1 VTRGTSSLEG
11 RQSMFNENDCLLKA
25 SGITK
30 RLNEYFTLRDISV
43 TLNRGEVNVILGE
56 NGAGKT
62 TLVRLL
68 AGDIVPDQGNISIL
82 GKEVRIKSPQHARS
96 LGISIAHQ
104 DFVLFP
110 EMNVAATLLLFQD
123 PRHGS
128 LTTSKESV
136 ERARS
141 FLNELDFLTKV
152 DLGTKVSNLSAG
164 QRKQLQ
170 IAAAIMQD
178 SPIVILDDPASYLS
192 DGERARLFKGI
203 NRLKNQGKGILYTC
217 HRVDEAKRVADRVT
231 VLRDGEI
238 ATSIEDKNLV
248 SSANLLRG
256 TIGVIFR
263 LRAVPYLTIERVSTN
278 VELELGYKPRD
289 LIGGKIL
296 YEDIIHPEDRKKAE
310 KLRCQFAEQGV
321 DHFEREYRVVCA
333 NGEYKWVHELA
344 RVARD
349 DDGTVTSYEIGIVDI
364 TEARRA
370 QEALRQSEQ
379 KYESLVN
386 NIPSVIYSS
395 VPGVNGARIFLS
407 PRWEEWTGQSIHDI
421 YRDEQMWLRAVHSE
435 DAPKITKAYLE
446 ASTKGTDYRI
456 EYRLKHKNGCQA
468 RHVRDHGVPIKEDGG
483 RLVRFDG
490 VISDI
495 TEVKNLELELRQSR
509 EFLYELIVNAPVP
522 ILVFNKDHSVKYCNP
537 TLERLTGFNCSEILN
552 CGLPYPWYV
561 DKQHSPPDEVP
572 SLREELFQK
581 KNGDKF
587 WVEIASA
594 IVEDQSREKCFLETW
609 NDITREKQFAENLR
623 SYANLVTSTLEGER
637 KRLARELHD
646 ETIQSLFC
654 LCTDIGNCIKN
665 GRLPPNVRRELKLI
679 LDRTGDVMNSLRSF
693 CHEMRPDI
701 IERFGLVP
709 SIKLL
714 VEEMKRSD
722 GPTCHFEIIGDI
734 LRLPN
739 DTELAL
745 FRIVQEALNNVRR
758 HANATEVNI
767 SGIFDGSTIQIT
779 VSDNGVGFKVPNEI
793 EALASYGKLGLVG
806 MNERAY
812 LIGGT
817 LSIDSKK
824 DKGTTITVQVPLLRS
839 NIYALSVKR

>member
-1 VTRGTSSLEG
+1 MS
-11 RQSMFNENDCLLKA
+11 NENDCLLKA

-30 RLNEYFTLRDISV
+30 RLNDHFTLRDISV

-68 AGDIVPDQGNISIL
+68 TGDIAPDQGNISIF
-82 GKEVRIKSPQHARS
+82 GEEVRIKSPQHARS

-104 DFVLFP
+104 DVALFP
-110 EMNVAATLLLFQD
+110 EMNVAANFLLLQD
-123 PRHGS
+123 PRRGS
-128 LTTSKESV
+128 LATSRESI

-141 FLNELDFLTKV
+141 FLDELDFLTKV
-152 DLGTKVSNLSAG
+152 DLRIKVSNLSAG

-170 IAAAIMQD
+170 IASAIMQD
-178 SPIVILDDPASYLS
+178 SPIVILDDPTSYLS
-192 DGERARLFKGI
+192 DGERARLFKSI
-203 NRLKNQGKGILYTC
+203 NRLKDQGKGILYTC

-238 ATSIEDKNLV
+238 ATSIEDRNLV

-256 TIGVIFR
+256 TIGIIFR

-289 LIGGKIL
+289 LMSGKTL
-296 YEDIIHPEDRKKAE
+296 YEDIIHPEDRRKAE

-344 RVARD
+344 RVERD
-349 DDGTVTSYEIGIVDI
+349 STGAITSYEIGIVDI

-370 QEALRQSEQ
+370 QEALQQSEQ

-386 NIPSVIYSS
+386 NIPGVIYSS
-395 VPGVNGARIFLS
+395 VPGVNGTRIFLS

-435 DAPKITKAYLE
+435 DAPKIPEAYLE
-446 ASTKGTDYRI
+446 ASTKGTDYCI
-456 EYRLKHKNGCQA
+456 EYRLKHKKSGQV
-468 RHVRDHGVPIKEDGG
+468 RYVRDHGVPIKEAGG

-490 VISDI
+490 IISDI
-495 TEVKNLELELRQSR
+495 TEVKNLGLELQRSR
-509 EFLYELIVNAPVP
+509 EFLSELIVNAPVP
-522 ILVFNKDHSVKYCNP
+522 ILVFSKDYSVKYCNP
-537 TLERLTGFNCSEILN
+537 ALERLTGFNCSEILN
-552 CGLPYPWYV
+552 CSPPYPWYV
-561 DKQHSPPDEVP
+561 NKQQHSLPNEVP
-572 SLREELFQK
+572 SLREELYQK

-594 IVEDQSREKCFLETW
+594 TVEDQSHEKSFLETW

-654 LCTDIGNCIKN
+654 LCTDIGNCMKDV
-665 GRLPPNVRRELKLI
+665 RLPPDVRRELKLI
-679 LDRTGDVMNSLRSF
+679 LDRTGDIMNSLRSF
-693 CHEMRPDI
+693 CHEMRPNI
-701 IERFGLVP
+701 IDRFGLVP

-714 VEEMKRSD
+714 VEEMKRSN
-722 GPTCHFEIIGDI
+722 GPTCHFESIGDI
-734 LRLPN
+734 RRLPS

-745 FRIVQEALNNVRR
+745 FRIVQEALNNARR
-758 HANATEVNI
+758 HANATEVKL
-767 SGIFDGSTIQIT
+767 SVIFNDSTIQIV

-793 EALASYGKLGLVG
+793 DALASYGKLGLVG
-806 MNERAY
+806 MNERTY

-817 LSIDSKK
+817 LSIDSKE
-824 DKGTTITVQVPLLRS
+824 DEGTTITVQVPLP
-839 NIYALSVKR
+839 NGNPVAHSVVGGTIKKIV